1 MMNSENEKIEFRRM
15 VESPMVV
22 LIQGP
27 TCICSVCS
35 DAGEVLG
42 DLAAYGQDQEPHAR
56 ERYLALL
63 ENPVNWVKDSEEQLF
78 MCMFSHKNGE
88 VIRVVIQ
95 VV

>member
-1 MMNSENEKIEFRRM
+1 MMGSENVRVEFLRM
-15 VESPMVV
+15 NESPVVV

-35 DAGEVLG
+35 DVGEVMG
-42 DLAAYGQDQEPHAR
+42 DLLAYGQDQEPHAR

-63 ENPVNWVKDSEEQLF
+63 ENPENWIRDSEEQLF
-78 MCMFSHKNGE
+78 MCTFSHKNGE